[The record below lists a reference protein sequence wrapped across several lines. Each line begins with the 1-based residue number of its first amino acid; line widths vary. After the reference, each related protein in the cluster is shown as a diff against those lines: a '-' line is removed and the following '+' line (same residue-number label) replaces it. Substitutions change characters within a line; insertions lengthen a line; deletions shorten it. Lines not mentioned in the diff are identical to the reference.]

1 VEKIA
6 PKNNGFY
13 QELIALYGTFA
24 IPEKQGLIIDKLRL
38 WNLNTSLRSVQAVR
52 RKERSIRVT
61 KAGKINLKSNKWTRA
76 YCHRKRT
83 ITKGSSR

>member
-24 IPEKQGLIIDKLRL
+24 IPEKQGLIIDKSRR
-38 WNLNTSLRSVQAVR
+38 WYLNKLARGVQSVPVVIGVP
-52 RKERSIRVT
+52 KPV
-61 KAGKINLKSNKWTRA
+61 K
-76 YCHRKRT
+76 
-83 ITKGSSR
+83 